1 MEQNKYKKPE
11 DSGDKYRRS
20 LFHEMGIGGVKCESV
35 WRGRRGGGAIGS
47 ISRRLSFSSDL
58 VSGVNACVS
67 VEQTRET
74 REAFSRLQ
82 SR

>member
-1 MEQNKYKKPE
+1 MRVF
-11 DSGDKYRRS
+11 G
-20 LFHEMGIGGVKCESV
+20 
-35 WRGRRGGGAIGS
+35 RGGGTIGS

-74 REAFSRLQ
+74 REPFSRLQ
-82 SR
+82 SRQGHACLARFARRIRKKGETAHSLGWTCHLINFH

>member
-1 MEQNKYKKPE
+1 M
-11 DSGDKYRRS
+11 RV
-20 LFHEMGIGGVKCESV
+20 F
-35 WRGRRGGGAIGS
+35 GGGGGTIGS

-58 VSGVNACVS
+58 VSGVNACLS

-82 SR
+82 SRQGHACLARFARRIRKKRETAHSLGWTCHLINFH